1 MFDLKKHMALLLKT
15 EVDCFSTEVTLNYSI
30 LNDQQT
36 KNNYLAGIF
45 NVVLSGYNCHG

>member
-1 MFDLKKHMALLLKT
+1 MFDLKKHMGLLLKS
-15 EVDCFSTEVTLNYSI
+15 EVDCLPTEVTLNYFI
-30 LNDQQT
+30 LNDQQ